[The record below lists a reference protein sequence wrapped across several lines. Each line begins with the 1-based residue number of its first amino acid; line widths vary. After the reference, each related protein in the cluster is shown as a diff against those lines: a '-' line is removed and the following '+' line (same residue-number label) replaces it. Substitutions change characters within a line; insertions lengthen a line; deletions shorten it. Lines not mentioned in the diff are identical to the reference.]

1 MIPELGVGLVY
12 FSELEELRRSIDLT
26 AYDLLEIEPQTFWS
40 IDAAGGIAVNAGK
53 LAELA
58 QLPTI
63 RLVHSVGLPVG
74 NAAAPS
80 GDALKLLAE
89 NVRVLNPPFVS
100 EHLSFNRVAHGKG
113 ERWTGFLLP
122 PPQSLD
128 AVAVAVERLRRLR
141 ETLGVP
147 VAFETGVN
155 YFPLCDED
163 MEDGEFFA
171 AVAEHA
177 DCGILL
183 DLHNLLANERNG
195 RQSVESV
202 LDAIPFERVWEIHVA
217 GGHLHRGFYLDAHHG
232 LVSREL
238 RLLAEHVVPRLPNLR
253 AIVFEAH
260 PDSLRTIER
269 AQHDEQLEWL
279 RGLWALRGRRAEA
292 THSVPARAI
301 GVRERLPAF
310 AEARTRVAER
320 QRETAERVDRAGR
333 VEDESRAYALV
344 RELIGEMR
352 GGMLL
357 KSTPLVTRL
366 LLATLG
372 VKEFQAI
379 FERYCGEISPA
390 MFPAQEGAQFLSFL
404 EGESAEVPCLRETIE
419 FERALLDVVAT
430 GQARRAYF
438 PYHPA
443 QLFMALGKRMR
454 PRITDHEPYEIEI
467 RPQGISLRRVTA
479 PHHAAS

>member
-1 MIPELGVGLVY
+1 MIPDLGVGLVY

-40 IDAAGGIAVNAGK
+40 VDAAGGIAANAGK

-58 QLPTI
+58 ELPTT
-63 RLVHSVGLPVG
+63 RLVHSVGLPIG
-74 NAAAPS
+74 NAAAPG

-89 NVRVLNPPFVS
+89 NVRVLRPPFVS

-141 ETLGVP
+141 EALGVP

-155 YFPLCDED
+155 YFPPCDED
-163 MEDGEFFA
+163 MEDGHFFA

-217 GGHLHRGFYLDAHHG
+217 GGHVHRGFYLDAHHG
-232 LVSREL
+232 LASREL

-260 PDSLRTIER
+260 PESLRTIER
-269 AQHDEQLEWL
+269 SQHDEQLEWL
-279 RGLWALRGRRAEA
+279 RGLWAQRGRRAEA
-292 THSVPARAI
+292 TRAVAARAP
-301 GVRERLPAF
+301 LPAF
-310 AEARTRVAER
+310 ADARARVAEH
-320 QRETAERVDRAGR
+320 QRETAERVDRAGG

-372 VKEFQAI
+372 VKAFQAV
-379 FERYCGEISPA
+379 FERYCAHVTPA

-404 EGESAEVPCLRETIE
+404 EGESADVPCLRETIE
-419 FERALLDVVAT
+419 FERAVLEVVAT
-430 GQARRAYF
+430 GQAKRAYF

-454 PRITDHEPYEIEI
+454 PQITDHEPYEIEI
-467 RPQGISLRRVTA
+467 RPHGISLRRVTA
-479 PHHAAS
+479 RHHAAS